1 MSTTDPFAG
10 VPDPLRIA
18 LHDRGFTKL
27 TAVQQAVLESDSE
40 GHDLRISSQTGSGK
54 TVALGFALAQ
64 SLLAEPKRKSKP
76 KGTGTKA
83 PTKPASESTEA
94 DASVADEPPVAA
106 EAAAPSEAAAAVADD
121 ASQGEPSDAT
131 ADENEAAQP
140 TNEAEAE
147 AEAEAEP
154 EAVVEVAPEPAL
166 PKRAGPTCL
175 IITPTRE
182 LATQVRDE
190 LRWLFAELPRTK
202 VEVVTGGTDIGGE
215 RRMLRKIPRILVGTP
230 GRLLDHMR
238 NGAVHCDRVEHVVL
252 DEADRMLEMGFRE
265 ELDAIIDA
273 LPKARRSH
281 LVSATFS
288 ADVRRVAD
296 RFQSKVLHLEGT
308 ALGEANEDIEHIA
321 QLVPLRQRYG
331 ALVNALMLAL
341 GEQVLVFVDR
351 RSDASD
357 MAEALAG
364 DGFAAMPFSGDLS
377 QAQRT
382 RTLHAFRSHTIQVLV
397 CTDVAARGIDVPD
410 ISMVVHMSPPRN
422 PDDYTHR
429 SGRTGRAGR
438 RGRSL
443 LLVPPH
449 GQHYVRRLLSAA
461 RIEVSWQAAPTPKKV
476 RRAVTKRTRRHLHER
491 LDGPTEPLEK
501 TLEYATALLEGRD
514 AAVIVAT
521 LLEMAEP
528 RLPREPAEVDTIQPG
543 TDDGR
548 SDRRYDDNRGPRK
561 RDRHRGGPPVRRKKR
576 WQSRPGGK

>member
-10 VPDPLRIA
+10 VPDPLRAA

-27 TAVQQAVLESDSE
+27 TAVQRAVLEADSE

-54 TVALGFALAQ
+54 TVALGFALAR

-76 KGTGTKA
+76 KRANKVVSPEPRSA
-83 PTKPASESTEA
+83 ESST
-94 DASVADEPPVAA
+94 
-106 EAAAPSEAAAAVADD
+106 AAVA
-121 ASQGEPSDAT
+121 SEGEPPNVAEPVAETADSDDAT
-131 ADENEAAQP
+131 AREPSAESAADDG
-140 TNEAEAE
+140 TS
-147 AEAEAEP
+147 AEP
-154 EAVVEVAPEPAL
+154 SETEPADPPP
-166 PKRAGPTCL
+166 PKRPGPTCL
-175 IITPTRE
+175 VITPTRE

-230 GRLLDHMR
+230 GRLLDHLR
-238 NGAVHCDRVEHVVL
+238 NGGVHCDRVEHVVL

-273 LPKARRSH
+273 LPQARRSH

-296 RFQSKVLHLEGT
+296 RFQDKVLHLEGT
-308 ALGEANEDIEHIA
+308 ALGEANEDIEHVA

-351 RSDASD
+351 RSEASD
-357 MAEALAG
+357 LAEALAG

-410 ISMVVHMSPPRN
+410 IAMVVHMSPPRN

-443 LLVPPH
+443 LLVPPR

-461 RIEVSWQAAPTPKKV
+461 RIEASWQATPTPKKV

-491 LDGPTEPLEK
+491 LDGPTEPTEK
-501 TLEYATALLEGRD
+501 TLDYATALLEGRD

-528 RLPREPAEVDTIQPG
+528 RLPREPAQVDTIQPG
-543 TDDGR
+543 ADDGR
-548 SDRRYDDNRGPRK
+548 NERRYDDNRRPRDK
-561 RDRHRGGPPVRRKKR
+561 RGRHRGGPPVRRKKR